1 MTVEIHDVK
10 HLDKVMKSLKSVE
23 GVLAVERTRR

>member
-1 MTVEIHDVK
+1 MTVEINDLK
-10 HLDKVMKSLKSVE
+10 HLDKVMRSLKGVT